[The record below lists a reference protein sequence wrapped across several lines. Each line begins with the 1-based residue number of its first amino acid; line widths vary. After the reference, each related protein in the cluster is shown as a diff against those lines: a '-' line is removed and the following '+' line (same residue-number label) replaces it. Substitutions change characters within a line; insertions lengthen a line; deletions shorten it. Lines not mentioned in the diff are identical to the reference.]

1 MRGFLSFI
9 ASRTSAG
16 VERAQPFERPQRV
29 EPRRAGCRDAAA
41 TICCSAGTT
50 DLSCFRTSSR
60 CAVSR
65 HQPFGCVKCAT
76 SCAGVSLYI
85 RGGAKS
91 GAIAGIA
98 GCPMFVAVAGTAA
111 RPS

>member
-1 MRGFLSFI
+1 MR
-9 ASRTSAG
+9 A
-16 VERAQPFERPQRV
+16 
-29 EPRRAGCRDAAA
+29 
-41 TICCSAGTT
+41 ICWSAGTT
-50 DLSCFRTSSR
+50 DLSCFRTSRR

-98 GCPMFVAVAGTAA
+98 GWPMLVSVAGTAGA
-111 RPS
+111 AVVAQPPDAAVLRDLVELILLDLRAQVASRDRTTAAPG